1 MADTS
6 TLARPYAR
14 AIFELASDDK
24 ELSVWSTALSTA
36 AEVTGDSVAK
46 EFLSRRDLNQDERVR
61 FLQEVCA
68 DVGNAEVF
76 SSGRGESLLRLL
88 AENERLA
95 VIPEIA
101 MQFDELKAWAE
112 NTVKVQLVTATG
124 VQESVVEQIKASLEK
139 NLGRAVELEVRE
151 DPELIGGAVIYAEG
165 RVIDGS
171 VKSRLSELA
180 ETLAS

>member
-76 SSGRGESLLRLL
+76 PSGRGENLLRLL

-101 MQFDELKAWAE
+101 MRFEELKARAE

-124 VQESVVEQIKASLEK
+124 VQESVVEQIKTSLEQK
-139 NLGRAVELEVRE
+139 LGRAVELEVRE